1 MLLDTLGQLENVL
14 REDLQRVILLALSR
28 ERFFVSNIFYGGTAL
43 RLLYGLRRSSEDL
56 DFACLEDCESFSWEP
71 FLSSVRKYAE
81 AYGFSVSDV
90 ELRSGQSTPKMLVRV
105 MLRESLSNRRR
116 YYSHGQ
122 DLIDA
127 VHARKQVMVRL
138 EIDLDDPCRPE
149 PVTEQVLSPAPFL
162 VSTFQKPDLF
172 AGKMHAVLFR
182 SWRFRVKGRDWFDM
196 LWYLGQEI
204 PLRIEC
210 LERKMKQSGKLEERV
225 SLTQDLFKEH
235 YVEVCRRVNFR
246 KAFDDVE
253 PFLED
258 EDVELVRAAFTE
270 ERMADLADRF
280 RFEG

>member
-1 MLLDTLGQLENVL
+1 MNTIQHLENVL

-28 ERFFVSNIFYGGTAL
+28 ERFFVKNAFYGDTAL

-56 DFACLEDCESFSWEP
+56 DFVCLEGCETFSWDP
-71 FLSSVRKYAE
+71 FLPAVGKSA
-81 AYGFSVSDV
+81 AAFGFSVSGI
-90 ELRSGQSTPKMLVRV
+90 ELKPGQSTPKMLVSV

-122 DLIDA
+122 YLIDA
-127 VHARKQVMVRL
+127 VHARKKVMVRL
-138 EIDLDDPCRPE
+138 EIDLDDPCRSE
-149 PVTEQVLSPAPFL
+149 PVTEQVLLPAPFL

-182 SWRFRVKGRDWFDM
+182 SWRSRVKGRDWFDM

-225 SLTQDLFKEH
+225 SLTQDLFRER
-235 YVEVCRRVNFR
+235 YVEVCRRVNFH

-253 PFLED
+253 PFLEE
-258 EDVELVRAAFTE
+258 EDVELVKDAFTE
-270 ERMADLADRF
+270 ERMLRLVDRF
-280 RFEG
+280 RFG